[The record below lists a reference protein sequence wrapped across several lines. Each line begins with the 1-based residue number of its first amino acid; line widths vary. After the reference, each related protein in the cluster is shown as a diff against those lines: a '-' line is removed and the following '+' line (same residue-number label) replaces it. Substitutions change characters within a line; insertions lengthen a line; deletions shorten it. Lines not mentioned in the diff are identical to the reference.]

1 MSDEAKFWCMKGS
14 PYWLMVFFLLASS
27 SLQAQRDFGQRV
39 MDTLCSP
46 EYHGRGYVK
55 DGHKKA
61 ADHIASKFEDWGL
74 ESFGGDHFQRFNVDV
89 NTFPGAMEVVLD
101 GDTLDPGTD
110 YIVDPASGTA
120 RGTYEL
126 FRVDR
131 KNFAEKLQSAYAT
144 QNFFEG
150 KAALF
155 DPRGFE
161 SKDTLKEF
169 LKLRHLVARR
179 CPVVLLEY
187 GALNWGGSREELPH
201 PVVRVKADSGH
212 RPFDELRLNIEN
224 KFREGL
230 QTQNV
235 IGYVEGNTYPDSF
248 LVVGAHYDHLGRMGA
263 DTYIPGANDNASGTA
278 MMLYLARHYA
288 KNPPELSIAFVG
300 FGAEEIGLA
309 GSKHFVENTPIP
321 LDRTAFLLN
330 LDILGSGEEGITVV
344 NGKHHPRITDRL
356 DSINESRDSLFPR
369 IKRRGKAMN
378 SDHHWFTEEGV
389 PAFFIYTLGDVKA
402 YHDVRDKP
410 ENVPITAFNELAVLF
425 REFLSTFVER

>member
-1 MSDEAKFWCMKGS
+1 MKGS
-14 PYWLMVFFLLASS
+14 PYLLMALFLLANSS
-27 SLQAQRDFGQRV
+27 ILQAQREFGRRV

-46 EYHGRGYVK
+46 EYHGRGYVEN
-55 DGHKKA
+55 GHKKA
-61 ADHIASKFEDWGL
+61 ADYIASKFEDWGL
-74 ESFGGDHFQRFNVDV
+74 KSFGRDHLQRFNVSV
-89 NTFPGAMEVVLD
+89 NTFPGAMEVALD
-101 GDTLDPGTD
+101 GDTLDPGAD

-120 RGTYEL
+120 QGTYEL

-131 KNFAEKLQSAYAT
+131 ENFDEKLQSAYAT

-155 DPRGFE
+155 DPRGFG

-169 LKLRHLVARR
+169 LKLRHLVAKR

-187 GALNWGGSREELPH
+187 ADLNWGGSREELPY

-212 RPFDELRLNIEN
+212 RAFDELSLNIEN
-224 KFREGL
+224 EFHEDL
-230 QTQNV
+230 ETQNV
-235 IGYVEGNTYPDSF
+235 IGYVEGKTYPDSF
-248 LVVGAHYDHLGRMGA
+248 LVVGGHYDHLGRMGA
-263 DTYIPGANDNASGTA
+263 DTYMPGANDNASGTA

-288 KNPPELSIAFVG
+288 KNPHELSIAFVG
-300 FGAEEIGLA
+300 FGAEEIGLM
-309 GSKHFVENTPIP
+309 GSKHFVENSPIP

-330 LDILGSGEEGITVV
+330 LDILGSGEKGITVV
-344 NGKHHPRITDRL
+344 NGKLHARFTDRL
-356 DSINESRDSLFPR
+356 DSINRAHDSLLPR
-369 IKRRGKAMN
+369 IKRRGKARI
-378 SDHHWFTEEGV
+378 SDHHWFTVEGV

-425 REFLSTFVER
+425 REFLSTFAGH